1 MLNWLLVFVPVAIAL
16 EYLAPESHLL
26 VFAAAAIA
34 ILPLAGWM
42 GRATEQLAD
51 RSGEG
56 VGGLLNATFGNAAEL
71 IIALAALRAGLHD
84 VVKASIAGSIVGNI
98 LLVLGAAMLAGGLRH
113 KEQHFNAS
121 GARSQATML
130 TLAAIALITPAAYNA
145 VTAESV
151 PGGQGML
158 SVSIS
163 VVLLAVYASF
173 LLFSLRTHSAL
184 FSGPSV
190 PDDGEHI
197 ELWPLGRAIAVLAG
211 ATVAVAWLSEILVGA
226 IEPTAHE
233 LGLSNIFV
241 GVFVVAILGNA
252 AEHASAITA
261 ALKNRMDLSLSIAIG
276 SSVQVALF
284 VAPLLVLASLVIGPA
299 PMDLLFTTGLVLMV
313 LLAVLIT
320 GQVAGD
326 GRSDWLKGVQL
337 LAVYLILGLA
347 FFLMPQLTVQM
358 TQPDSASSEGTDERG
373 TTVSDRSRSGSVQNG
388 GIRLVPGIETARQY
402 RLAWL
407 PRDLAAGLACPRC
420 WTGRHCLCG
429 VPRDGSDA
437 NGQQLRRFELLDRL
451 GEQSFCPTLGAAVDA
466 YLAENRVD
474 WKP

>member
-1 MLNWLLVFVPVAIAL
+1 MLNWLLVLVPVAIAL
-16 EYLAPESHLL
+16 EYLFPANHLL
-26 VFAAAAIA
+26 VFATAAVA

-51 RSGEG
+51 RAGEG
-56 VGGLLNATFGNAAEL
+56 IGGLLNATFGNAAEL

-98 LLVLGAAMLAGGLRH
+98 LLVLGAAMLAGGLRY
-113 KEQHFNAS
+113 KEQHFNVV
-121 GARSQATML
+121 GVRSQATML

-145 VTAESV
+145 VTDDVAA
-151 PGGQGML
+151 GYQGIL

-163 VVLLAVYASF
+163 VILLAVYASF

-184 FSGPSV
+184 FAGSSS
-190 PDDGEHI
+190 PDDSEHT
-197 ELWPLGRAIAVLAG
+197 EPWPVGRAIVVLAG

-233 LGLSNIFV
+233 LGLSDIFV

-284 VAPLLVLASLVIGPA
+284 VAPLLVLASLVIGPT
-299 PMDLLFTTGLVLMV
+299 PMDLLFTTGLVLLV

-337 LAVYLILGLA
+337 LAVYLILGFA
-347 FFLMPQLTVQM
+347 FFLMPQ
-358 TQPDSASSEGTDERG
+358 S
-373 TTVSDRSRSGSVQNG
+373 
-388 GIRLVPGIETARQY
+388 
-402 RLAWL
+402 
-407 PRDLAAGLACPRC
+407 
-420 WTGRHCLCG
+420 
-429 VPRDGSDA
+429 
-437 NGQQLRRFELLDRL
+437 
-451 GEQSFCPTLGAAVDA
+451 
-466 YLAENRVD
+466 
-474 WKP
+474 